1 MGTKSVS
8 VWLVMMTFV
17 AFSAVNLT
25 ADVVIKKSPK
35 NLNVLKKL
43 PLSKMKLVKHEGLA
57 MAQSDK
63 RNVEIV
69 VMGDGKG
76 QIDYGSSGV
85 LYKWNAGAGLFS
97 ATHARIKGT
106 IKLEK
111 VVGRAKI
118 WLSVNRDNSV
128 PVTGTPEMLEVTA
141 PGTYTLEVKKEFP
154 VQAGHQYIAQFW
166 VQVDQPG
173 IHEIRA
179 VAGEITKIE
188 WIL

>member
-1 MGTKSVS
+1 
-8 VWLVMMTFV
+8 MMSFV
-17 AFSAVNLT
+17 AISSVNLT
-25 ADVVIKKSPK
+25 GDNVIKKSIK
-35 NLNVLKKL
+35 SLNVLNAL
-43 PLSKMKLVKHEGLA
+43 PFSKMKFVKHEGLA

-85 LYKWNAGAGLFS
+85 LYKWNVGAGLFS

-128 PVTGTPEMLEVTA
+128 PVTGVPEMINVNA
-141 PGTYTLEVKKEFP
+141 PGTYTLEVKKVFP
-154 VQAGHQYIAQFW
+154 VQAGHQYIAKFW
-166 VQVDQPG
+166 VQIDQPND
-173 IHEIRA
+173 HEVRA
-179 VAGEITKIE
+179 VAGKITNIE